1 MSVLFSPIGESDP
14 IRNYYDGPLL
24 HILRYYPDIDKIY
37 IFLTGKMKENKEK
50 VNRGLKET
58 IKRNLEI
65 SYIESDI
72 VAAHDYNIFYP
83 IFSKKIKELRSENK
97 DDLIYINISSGTPQ
111 MSVALALIASQEKLG
126 KVKTIQVSRPCE
138 DAKEGPRVTSEKYN
152 IEEEIFFNHDNE
164 VGALNRCC
172 TVEITTIL
180 YNNLRE
186 RVETLVNRYDY
197 ATALELYN
205 SSPINDNEVQN
216 LLIHLDNRTN
226 QQYDKAIEAS
236 KNLKY
241 KDNLFLDMLVNK
253 QNKRVASLF
262 EMFLIINNLY
272 LTNKMNDF
280 LVRLCSYCESLQ
292 KELIYQLFDYDVETK
307 FCVKVGK
314 RQKLNRQKVEEYSP
328 ELLKALDECFHGYC
342 AEEAISINAIN
353 VIINYEVSKRGEEA
367 ELFVPIFDKI
377 EELKQ
382 YRHRAAHTLLVINK
396 KQLDEKYNIK
406 GLLDSIKKLL
416 LKIAINKKIS
426 SKYFNLYDEANK
438 YIIREMR

>member
-1 MSVLFSPIGESDP
+1 MSILFSPIGESDP
-14 IRNYYDGPLL
+14 IRGYYDGPLL
-24 HILRYYPDIDKIY
+24 HILRNYPDIDKVY
-37 IFLTGKMKENKEK
+37 IFLTDKMKENKEK
-50 VNRGLKET
+50 VNQGLKET
-58 IKRNLEI
+58 IKRIMEI
-65 SYIESDI
+65 NYIESNI
-72 VAAHDYNIFYP
+72 IEAHDYNVFYP
-83 IFSKKIKELRSENK
+83 IFSVKIKELREQHPNEI
-97 DDLIYINISSGTPQ
+97 IYINISSGTPQ
-111 MSVALALIASQEKLG
+111 MSVSLALIASQEKLG
-126 KVKTIQVSRPCE
+126 NVKTIQVSRPCE
-138 DAKEGPRVTSEKYN
+138 DAKEDTRVTSNKYN
-152 IEEEIFFNHDNE
+152 FEEENFFNRDNE
-164 VGALNRCC
+164 ISVNRCRV
-172 TVEITTIL
+172 VEITTIL

-186 RVETLVNRYDY
+186 RVETLVSRYDY

-205 SSPINDNEVQN
+205 SSPIYDVEVQK
-216 LLIHLDNRTN
+216 LLIHLVSRTN

-253 QNKRVASLF
+253 RNKRVASLF

-272 LTNKMNDF
+272 LTDKMNDF

-292 KELIYQLFDYDVETK
+292 KELIFQLFGYDVETK
-307 FCVKVGK
+307 FCVKEGK
-314 RQKLNRQKVEEYSP
+314 RQKLNRQKVEEHSP

-382 YRHRAAHTLLVINK
+382 YRHKAAHTLLVIDK

-416 LKIAINKKIS
+416 LKIATNKKIS

>member
-1 MSVLFSPIGESDP
+1 MSILFSPIGESDP
-14 IRNYYDGPLL
+14 IRGYYDGPLL
-24 HILRYYPDIDKIY
+24 HILRNYPDIDKVY
-37 IFLTGKMKENKEK
+37 IFLTDKMKENKEK
-50 VNRGLKET
+50 VNQGLKET
-58 IKRNLEI
+58 IKRILEI
-65 SYIESDI
+65 NYIESNI
-72 VAAHDYNIFYP
+72 IEAHDYNVFYP
-83 IFSKKIKELRSENK
+83 IFSVKIKELREQHPNEI
-97 DDLIYINISSGTPQ
+97 IYINISSGTPQ
-111 MSVALALIASQEKLG
+111 MSVSLALIASQEKLG

-138 DAKEGPRVTSEKYN
+138 DAKEDTRVTSNKYN
-152 IEEEIFFNHDNE
+152 FEEENFFNRDNE
-164 VGALNRCC
+164 ISINRCRI
-172 TVEITTIL
+172 VEITTIL

-342 AEEAISINAIN
+342 AEETISINAIN